1 MPDRGRLASRI
12 SVVIPVLNAART
24 LPLLFESID
33 RLAPAPLEV
42 LLVDNGSTDDG
53 PTLMRSY
60 AEGRVAR
67 RVRLLEEKK
76 RGAASARNTGIRA
89 AKGEIVAFTDSDC
102 SPDPAWL
109 ENVMLS
115 FDDSSVGA
123 VAGRVVGA
131 SGTTLLELF
140 SSLYTLRLP
149 DQPSRHGEWTP
160 RSGGFPTANF
170 SVRRALADKLGGF
183 DENVVI
189 YGEDYD
195 FCARIYD
202 VGASVV
208 YRPEA
213 LVVHHHRAS
222 LGGMTKQAFGFGR
235 GHAYVFRRHGAG
247 LWIDL
252 PGRGLNWR
260 RSPVRAWLDFA
271 AADKKLLSILI
282 AAIVYTPLLGL
293 LPIYAVYLILSTHR
307 RAREAEKATPIW
319 KSAQLACL
327 LLVKSTALTLG
338 RWWGSATY
346 RTLCF

>member
-42 LLVDNGSTDDG
+42 LLVDNGSTDDD
-53 PTLMRSY
+53 PSLMRSF
-60 AEGRVAR
+60 AEERTERGVKI
-67 RVRLLEEKK
+67 LEQPKT
-76 RGAASARNTGIRA
+76 GASTARNTGIRA
-89 AKGEIVAFTDSDC
+89 AKGDIVAFTDADC
-102 SPDPAWL
+102 CPDPTWL
-109 ENVMLS
+109 ENLVS
-115 FDDSSVGA
+115 WFDNPDVGA

-149 DQPSRHGEWTP
+149 DQPSRHREWTP

-170 SVRRALADKLGGF
+170 SVRRALADELGGF
-183 DENVVI
+183 DEHVVI

-213 LVVHHHRAS
+213 VVVHHHRAS
-222 LGGMTKQAFGFGR
+222 LGGMTKQAFGCGR
-235 GHAYVFRRHGAG
+235 GHAYLLRRHGAG
-247 LWIDL
+247 LWIDF
-252 PGRGLNWR
+252 PGRGLDWR
-260 RSPVRAWLDFA
+260 KSPVCAWLDFA

-282 AAIVYTPLLGL
+282 AAIVYTPLLAL
-293 LPIYAVYLILSTHR
+293 LPIYAVYLLLSTHR
-307 RAREAEKATPIW
+307 RAREAKKATPIW
-319 KSAQLACL
+319 KSAQLAFL
-327 LLVKSTALTLG
+327 LLVKSAALTSG